1 MTVRDASPM
10 KYSVINR
17 GLRPAR
23 VAIVFDGGDN
33 WSYWARRALFLAG
46 KIWGGAGFA
55 LVPHRAG
62 FVDPILLRACRAYD
76 PDYIVAF
83 SHTVGEYCHFASGSF
98 IVNDDSGNPL
108 TGEARAAKVA
118 EHFDEELEP
127 GPGAMEAREAV
138 ARACSPYRLTGG
150 DESPE
155 VSHFLEASSAE
166 FPAAEA
172 IPGAYAGHVLHCP
185 PSWGDLAGAAVA
197 SHAGVAS
204 PPDLTAVEPELD
216 KATLWHLLY
225 WLFDRR
231 EPSLPRDLL
240 WFPNGVATGVLTEQ
254 SPLAHDRTTTGLV
267 AVQSSALDAWPA
279 VAVLGDSAEDFALA
293 RLIRLTYGRCV
304 WLPTVFGIDEE
315 KLSHPLSSGLF
326 DLATKAAAGQPRSL
340 FLTSVSRPVDNVLD
354 FERRLRDNENIRIS
368 GRLLAND
375 GPWAKAPLDIE
386 WTRTGTGHFAV
397 QEQFDDI
404 LSIPTVIDESGA
416 REMVAALPAPVI
428 DN

>member
-1 MTVRDASPM
+1 MSDATPM

-46 KIWGGAGFA
+46 QIWGGAGFA

-62 FVDPILLRACRAYD
+62 VVDPILLRACRAYD

-108 TGEARAAKVA
+108 TGEARAAKIA

-150 DESPE
+150 DESPK
-155 VSHFLEASSAE
+155 VSYFLEASSAE
-166 FPAAEA
+166 FPAAES

-185 PSWGDLAGAAVA
+185 PSWGGLAGAAVA

-204 PPDLTAVEPELD
+204 PPDLTSAEPELD
-216 KATLWHLLY
+216 TATLWQLLCASRAGD
-225 WLFDRR
+225 WT
-231 EPSLPRDLL
+231 
-240 WFPNGVATGVLTEQ
+240 A
-254 SPLAHDRTTTGLV
+254 TTTGLV
-267 AVQSSALDAWPA
+267 AVQSPALDAWPA

-315 KLSHPLSSGLF
+315 KLSYPLSSGLF
-326 DLATKAAAGQPRSL
+326 DLATKTAAGRPRSL
-340 FLTSVSRPVDNVLD
+340 LLTSVSRPADNVLD
-354 FERRLRDNENIRIS
+354 FERRLRDNENIRTS
-368 GRLLAND
+368 GRLLTND
-375 GPWAKAPLDIE
+375 APWTKAPLDIE
-386 WTRTGTGHFAV
+386 
-397 QEQFDDI
+397 
-404 LSIPTVIDESGA
+404 
-416 REMVAALPAPVI
+416 
-428 DN
+428 